1 MTFNKRSI
9 YQPEHELL
17 RSELQRFLS
26 SEVVPKLDDW
36 EQQGH
41 ADRGVWN
48 QLGDLGAMSPMVSE
62 AYGGTGGDMTAAAVI
77 YEEIGRCGVAG
88 LGGVGVHDIVTY
100 YIQNNATEELKQHW
114 LPKAASGDALFAVAM
129 TEPAA
134 GSDLRG
140 IRTSAERQ
148 GDDYLINGSKIF
160 ITNGIMAD
168 AIAVVCR
175 TDPTAE
181 RGGLSIILVE
191 TNSAGFKRGRN
202 LKKLGQRS
210 QDTAELFFED
220 VRVPASNII
229 GEENRGLNLLM
240 QELPFERLLI
250 GLIALGAAKGAY
262 TETVNY
268 VQQRKAFGQT
278 VSSFQNTR
286 YKLAELRTD
295 IEVGEAFV
303 DRCVAAHAE
312 GELTT
317 EQASMCKLWLSE
329 MQDRVIDAC
338 LQLHGGYGYMW
349 EYPIAK
355 FYADSRVQR
364 IYGGTSEIMKELIS
378 RSPALED

>member
-1 MTFNKRSI
+1 MVFKKRSI
-9 YQPEHELL
+9 YQPEHDLL
-17 RSELQRFLS
+17 RDELSRFLRT
-26 SEVVPKLDDW
+26 EVVPKLDDW
-36 EQQGH
+36 EAQGH
-41 ADRGVWN
+41 ADRDIWKR
-48 QLGDLGAMSPMVSE
+48 LGQLGAMSCMIKE
-62 AYGGTGGDMTAAAVI
+62 KYGGTGSDMLAAAVI

-88 LGGVGVHDIVTY
+88 LGGIGVHDIVSY
-100 YIQNNATEELKQHW
+100 YIQNNATEALKEKW
-114 LPKAASGDALFAVAM
+114 LSLACTGEALFGVAM

-140 IRTSAERQ
+140 VKTGARRD
-148 GDDYLINGSKIF
+148 GDDFLINGSKIF
-160 ITNGIMAD
+160 ITNGILAD

-191 TNSAGFKRGRN
+191 TTREGFKRGRN
-202 LKKLGQRS
+202 LKKLGQKS
-210 QDTAELFFED
+210 QDTAELFFEN
-220 VRVPASNII
+220 VRVPASNVI

-250 GLIALGAAKGAY
+250 GLVALGGAKGAY

-268 VQQRKAFGQT
+268 VQERKAFGQS
-278 VSSFQNTR
+278 VASFQNTR
-286 YKLAELRTD
+286 YKLAELQTE
-295 IEVGEAFV
+295 IEVGEAFT

-317 EQASMCKLWLSE
+317 EQASMCKLWLTE

-378 RSPALED
+378 RSPSLNS